1 MNNFNEI
8 INQETPVLVDF
19 YADWCA
25 PCKMMPPI
33 LKQLKDNLGDKI
45 RIIKIDSE
53 KNPALSQKYQIRSI
67 PTLILFKKG
76 EAAWQHSGVLQ
87 AVELIDAMKY
97 QLGIPNI
104 T

>member
-1 MNNFNEI
+1 MTNFNEI
-8 INQETPVLVDF
+8 INDDTPVLVDF

-33 LKQLKDNLGDKI
+33 LKQLKDSLGDKI

-53 KNPALSQKYQIRSI
+53 KNAPLSQKYQVRSI

-76 EAAWQHSGVLQ
+76 LPAWQHSGVLQ
-87 AVELIDAMKY
+87 AGELIDAMKY
-97 QLGIPNI
+97 QLGIPNP
-104 T
+104 